1 MQSYSFLFLIERE
14 NGFATGVGDLPVT
27 VSIGEGLV
35 VKLIKR
41 AAAVIAALAVLAGGG
56 SRS

>member
-14 NGFATGVGDLPVT
+14 NGFATGVECVPVT
-27 VSIGEGLV
+27 VTIGEGLV
-35 VKLIKR
+35 VKLIKL

-56 SRS
+56 

>member
-14 NGFATGVGDLPVT
+14 NGFATGVECVPVT
-27 VSIGEGLV
+27 VTIGEGLV

-56 SRS
+56 SCS

>member
-14 NGFATGVGDLPVT
+14 NGFATGVGCLPVT

-56 SRS
+56 